1 MREVTK
7 VSQECLRKPVGTDYN
22 CKLHFQ
28 YIIITKT
35 IFIIPHISKW
45 SNVVVHSLRPVV

>member
-22 CKLHFQ
+22 YKLHFQ
-28 YIIITKT
+28 YIIITKNNIYHT
-35 IFIIPHISKW
+35 TYKQMVKCCST
-45 SNVVVHSLRPVV
+45 